1 MKDESFLDSAGP
13 VFIVVALLAVMVLTT
28 WVMVR
33 GNAGWGHTPQH
44 VATAPAAPSS
54 RVPPGPRW

>member
-13 VFIVVALLAVMVLTT
+13 IFIVVALLAVMVLTT

-44 VATAPAAPSS
+44 VATAPDATP
-54 RVPPGPRW
+54 